1 VRSLRNQR
9 LKERYAILMFF
20 TGLPFLALAFWPDG
34 IVWLAE
40 MLDIEKPATM
50 VLCLGVFVLLM
61 VFKLLSIAS
70 VQERRIQD
78 LSQTLG
84 ILMAEQRPRRTDERA
99 TE

>member
-1 VRSLRNQR
+1 
-9 LKERYAILMFF
+9 
-20 TGLPFLALAFWPDG
+20 
-34 IVWLAE
+34 
-40 MLDIEKPATM
+40 M

-84 ILMAEQRPRRTDERA
+84 ILMAEQRARGSGQRGAE
-99 TE
+99 